1 MSFKNSCKTGIV
13 NSEAPQAIK
22 DTVSAFIDKLDELY
36 RENGNAEGFKKAA
49 QQMLNDELMAVKGA
63 RYEALRD
70 MAKAA
75 NNKRRIAEFVT
86 TLKTTKED
94 GVAKALKSLFFGADN
109 AIDGGN
115 ISIESRRR
123 SIKGQLQS
131 HFRNLAELKSGDSNL
146 REVFLK
152 GAIDKEITQELFELE
167 SGRGGGITGNKDALL
182 IAKELSKFNETE
194 LKIKQDAGIA
204 VSKRK
209 AFVTNLSYERDKI
222 KDAFSNS
229 KEFANFMLQHID
241 EAESFAGSKNDILEN
256 LSGMYE
262 DILNGKNLA
271 YKEVIDPKFQETIS
285 FNLNK
290 HTRLANRFKR
300 SRQLVFKS
308 GESMFEVMKKVGTE
322 SLNESFVRRMDTTGN
337 AASLISIFGTN
348 PELAFDNLK
357 KHVIK
362 EYGEDSWK
370 KAEGV
375 TKRMTGLMEYAK
387 GSTPADGI
395 LNTIQTGVMSFEV
408 ATKLGS
414 AVLQSV
420 SDLPFAVAALKGFN
434 GAGLTEGYQKMMSM
448 FSKLAFKEGDRVK
461 IGKLLD
467 IYTDV
472 EMGQM
477 RSDLTSNT
485 VKPGFMAR
493 AAESVM
499 AITGFNWQADTS
511 RKSVAAVFA
520 SEMADHLSGNFDEL
534 SPQVKKNL
542 SRYGIDQTA
551 FNLFK
556 GGVDD
561 VTLSS
566 GSTYKMLTVEK
577 LNEHIDAIPDA
588 QIKEMMDLKGKKGGV
603 NKFKTDLVNSY
614 RDYLNDYTSIAS
626 PNPGIRQKALLRL
639 GTDPNTAQG
648 VAVNMMMLFKSFGLT
663 AVNVLERNVLSQAGT
678 QDLPLKKALKTGDG
692 ISAAAAM
699 ISQLTA
705 FGMLSTMA
713 RDLTK
718 GQRREFTPN
727 AMKTLAVESMMTGGL
742 GIFGD
747 AMFSMLERED
757 TTGFVLGPI
766 YSDLRDIADT
776 SRRVVKDVL
785 PEDWGGTK
793 HGNISTAT
801 SKALTLAIKKSPNLL
816 YGVNAL
822 KAKLIENVQESL
834 DPKYRR
840 RYEARMDKINEERGI
855 VPLMGGGTDK
865 ELEDIIKALGE

>member
-1 MSFKNSCKTGIV
+1 MSFKNSCKTGII

-36 RENGNAEGFKKAA
+36 KENGNAEGFKKAA
-49 QQMLNDELMAVKGA
+49 QKMLDDELMAVKGA

-94 GVAKALKSLFFGADN
+94 AVSKGLKSLFFGADN
-109 AIDGGN
+109 AVDGGN

-131 HFRNLAELKSGDSNL
+131 HFRNLTEIKSGDSNL
-146 REVFLK
+146 RDVFLK
-152 GAIDKEITQELFELE
+152 GSIDKEIAQELFEIE
-167 SGRGGGITGNKDALL
+167 AGRAGGITGNKDAFL
-182 IAKELSKFNETE
+182 IAKELAKFNETE

-209 AFVTNLSYERDKI
+209 SFVTNLSYERDKI
-222 KDAFSNS
+222 KDAFSNGR
-229 KEFANFMLQHID
+229 EFANFMLQHID
-241 EAESFAGSKNDILEN
+241 ESESFAGSKREILEN
-256 LSGMYE
+256 LEGMYD

-308 GESMFEVMKKVGTE
+308 GESMFEVMNKVGTE

-337 AASLISIFGTN
+337 AAGLISILGTN
-348 PELAFDNLK
+348 PELSFDNLK

-362 EYGEDSWK
+362 EYGQDAWD

-375 TKRMTGLMEYAK
+375 TKRMSGLMAYAK

-395 LNTIQTGVMSFEV
+395 LNTVQNGVMSFEV
-408 ATKLGS
+408 FSKLGS

-420 SDLPFAVAALKGFN
+420 SDLPFSVAALKGFN
-434 GAGLTEGYQKMMSM
+434 GSGLTEGYQKMMNM
-448 FSKLAFKEGDRVK
+448 FSKLAFNEADRVK
-461 IGKLLD
+461 VGKLLD

-477 RSDLTSNT
+477 RNDLTSGT

-493 AAESVM
+493 AAEGVM
-499 AITGFNWQADTS
+499 SITGFNWQADSS

-520 SEMADHLSGNFDEL
+520 SEMADHLTSRFDDL
-534 SPQVKKNL
+534 SPQIKKNL

-556 GGVDD
+556 GGVED

-577 LNEHIDAIPDA
+577 LNEHINSIPDA
-588 QIKEMMDLKGKKGGV
+588 QIKEMMELKGKKGGV
-603 NKFKTDLVNSY
+603 SNFRTELVNSY

-626 PNPGIRQKALLRL
+626 PNPGIRQKAALRL

-663 AVNVLERNVLSQAGT
+663 AVNVLERNVLSQAAT
-678 QDLPLKKALKTGDG
+678 QDLPFTKAIKTGDG
-692 ISAAAAM
+692 ITAAAAM
-699 ISQLTA
+699 IGQLTA

-718 GQRREFTPN
+718 GQRREFTPK
-727 AMKTLAVESMMTGGL
+727 AMKDLAVESMMTGGL

-747 AMFSMLERED
+747 AMFSMFERED

-766 YSDLRDIADT
+766 YSDLRDLSTTAYGM
-776 SRRVVKDVL
+776 RK
-785 PEDWGGTK
+785 
-793 HGNISTAT
+793 NIKKGEFDKAA
-801 SKALTLAIKKSPNLL
+801 SKALTLAIKKSPNLM
-816 YGVNAL
+816 YGANAL
-822 KAKLIENVQESL
+822 KAKLIEQVQENL